1 LEKIE
6 MKKTLVAI
14 AAFAAVTGAMAEVK
28 ISGTVDY
35 SFMKTETGA
44 ITTNTMGGDTNQ
56 FNNLMFS
63 ASEDLGNGMT
73 ASAAIDLGIGY
84 DYPTEDGG
92 AAFTRSSHVGLSG
105 EFGDFKIGRQL
116 PPIFLAA
123 TIDPVGLPALS
134 VGQEGLNTIFLI
146 GGARNVRYNGSASY
160 TSPAISGFKFNYFT
174 AQANSQAVATVGAT
188 TGYGLAYATGPISLE
203 YQTQKTDNE
212 GIALYHRDAIAGGN
226 AAGYEAG
233 GDQTSRALFAAKYD
247 AGFATLAYI
256 RGTTSHATLG
266 TTSNYVAIGVPVTGT
281 NFKISAAINRSTVD
295 DKNADANSAAVNGS
309 IVKVNYGFSKRTN
322 AYFIYGNDE
331 TNNVN
336 GADTSRKTTTTS
348 FGLSHSF

>member
-1 LEKIE
+1 
-6 MKKTLVAI
+6 
-14 AAFAAVTGAMAEVK
+14 MAEVK
-28 ISGTVDY
+28 ISGAVDY
-35 SFMKTETGA
+35 SFIKTETA
-44 ITTNTMGGDTNQ
+44 EITTNTMGGDTNQ

-63 ASEDLGNGMT
+63 ASEDLGNGIT

-84 DYPTEDGG
+84 DYPPEGGG
-92 AAFTRSSHVGLSG
+92 ASYTRSSHVGLSG

-160 TSPAISGFKFNYFT
+160 TSPVISGFKLNYFT
-174 AQANSQAVATVGAT
+174 AQANSQAVATVGST
-188 TGYGLAYATGPISLE
+188 TGYGIAYAAGPVSLE

-212 GIALYHRDAIAGGN
+212 GIASYHQDAIAGGN

-233 GDQTSRALFAAKYD
+233 GDQTSRAMFAAKYE

-256 RGTTSHATLG
+256 RGTTSHALVG
-266 TTSNYVAIGVPVTGT
+266 TTTNYVAIGVPISGT
-281 NFKISAAINRSTVD
+281 NFKISAGVNRSTVD
-295 DKNADANSAAVNGS
+295 AKEDDDFDAAVNGS
-309 IVKVNYGFSKRTN
+309 IFKVNYAFSKRTN

-331 TNNVN
+331 TNNVD

>member
-1 LEKIE
+1 
-6 MKKTLVAI
+6 MKKTLVAV
-14 AAFAAVTGAMAEVK
+14 AALAAVTGAMAEVK

-35 SFMKTETGA
+35 SFMKTETA
-44 ITTNTMGGDTNQ
+44 AVTTNFMGGDTNQ

-63 ASEDLGNGMT
+63 ASEDLGNGIT

-84 DYPTEDGG
+84 DYPTENGG
-92 AAFTRSSHVGLSG
+92 AGMTRSSHVGLSG

-160 TSPAISGFKFNYFT
+160 TSPSISGFKLHYFT
-174 AQANSQAVATVGAT
+174 AQANSQEVATVGST
-188 TGYGLAYATGPISLE
+188 TGYGLAYAAGPVSLE

-212 GIALYHRDAIAGGN
+212 GIATYHRDNIAGTPDVGSYVAGGN
-226 AAGYEAG
+226 
-233 GDQTSRALFAAKYD
+233 QTSRAIFAAKYD

-266 TTSNYVAIGVPVTGT
+266 TASNYVAIGVPITGT
-281 NFKISAAINRSTVD
+281 NIKISAGVNRSTVD
-295 DKNADANSAAVNGS
+295 DKVTAANDAAVNGS
-309 IVKVNYGFSKRTN
+309 IFKANYAFSKRTN

-331 TNNVN
+331 TNNVD
-336 GADTSRKTTTTS
+336 GADTTRKTTTTS

>member
-1 LEKIE
+1 
-6 MKKTLVAI
+6 MKKTLVAV
-14 AAFAAVTGAMAEVK
+14 AALAAVTGAMAEVK

-35 SFMKTETGA
+35 SFMKTETA
-44 ITTNTMGGDTNQ
+44 AVTTNFMGGDTNQ

-73 ASAAIDLGIGY
+73 VSAAIDLGQGY
-84 DYPTEDGG
+84 GYTDDSTG
-92 AAFTRSSHVGLSG
+92 ASFTRSSHVGLSG

-146 GGARNVRYNGSASY
+146 GGGRNVRYNGSASY

-174 AQANSQAVATVGAT
+174 AQANSQVDATVGAT
-188 TGYGLAYATGPISLE
+188 TGYGLAYATGPFSLE

-212 GIALYHRDAIAGGN
+212 GIASYHQDAIAGGN

-295 DKNADANSAAVNGS
+295 DKDADANDAAVNGS
-309 IVKVNYGFSKRTN
+309 IVKVNYAFSKRTN
-322 AYFIYGNDE
+322 VYFIYGNDE
-331 TNNVN
+331 TNNVD
-336 GADTSRKTTTTS
+336 GADTSRKTTTAS
-348 FGLSHSF
+348 FGLSHAF